1 MAKRLKHARR
11 RAAFQLFRAL
21 AFACMWLGGLPLAA
35 RCGAGLGELH
45 HRFATRQ
52 RRDLERQL
60 AQLYPGTDAA
70 TLRTQ
75 LRQAYR
81 AGDRAVFEAT
91 AMGCRR
97 VPDKTIRDRC
107 EVVGLERLQAAL
119 AAGRGAIL
127 LGMHM
132 GNGLLMTARL
142 AAAGLPV
149 SVVFRES
156 RKTAGGVMA
165 RCLRLHG
172 MEGIPAS
179 QRGQAYRDMARALQ
193 RGRVV
198 FVLMDQ
204 ASKQGGV
211 PVQFLG
217 KRVELP
223 AGPFRLAQRS
233 GAPVL
238 TAFARAAEPIWQFE
252 IGAPLDLGAG
262 DDATAA
268 AVVARAMESHIR
280 AHPEL
285 WTWHQRRWRRYPFIA
300 DADAQRGGS
309 KE

>member
-1 MAKRLKHARR
+1 MARWLKHARR
-11 RAAFQLFRAL
+11 RAGFQLFRAL
-21 AFACMWLGGLPLAA
+21 AFACMLLGGLPLAG

-45 HRFATRQ
+45 YRFAARQ

-60 AQLYPGTDAA
+60 AQLFPDTDAA
-70 TLRTQ
+70 TLRAR

-81 AGDRAVFEAT
+81 AGDRAVFEAS

-97 VPDKTIRDRC
+97 VPEKTIRDRC
-107 EVVGLERLQAAL
+107 EFVGLERLQASL
-119 AAGRGAIL
+119 SAGRGAIL

-165 RCLRLHG
+165 RCMRLHG
-172 MEGIPAS
+172 MEGIPAG
-179 QRGQAYRDMARALQ
+179 QRSRAYRDMARALQ
-193 RGRVV
+193 RGGIV

-204 ASKQGGV
+204 ASKHGGV
-211 PVQFLG
+211 PVEFLG
-217 KRVELP
+217 KHVELP

-238 TAFARAAEPIWQFE
+238 TAFATAAEPNWRFE
-252 IGAPLDLGAG
+252 ISAPLDLGAG

-280 AHPEL
+280 AHPGL
-285 WTWHQRRWRRYPFIA
+285 WTWHHRRWRRYPFLVTN
-300 DADAQRGGS
+300 DAQRGGS

>member
-1 MAKRLKHARR
+1 MAKWLKRARR
-11 RAAFQLFRAL
+11 RAGFQLFRAL
-21 AFACMWLGGLPLAA
+21 AFACMLLGGLPLAS

-45 HRFATRQ
+45 YRFAARQ

-60 AQLYPGTDAA
+60 AQLFPGTDAA
-70 TLRTQ
+70 TLGAR

-91 AMGCRR
+91 AMGCRQ
-97 VPDKTIRDRC
+97 VPDESLHGSC
-107 EVVGLERLQAAL
+107 EVAGLDRLQDAL
-119 AAGRGAIL
+119 AAGRGVIL

-132 GNGLLMTARL
+132 GNGVLMAAKI

-156 RKTAGGVMA
+156 RKTAGGVIG
-165 RCLRLHG
+165 RSLRLHG

-179 QRGQAYRDMARALQ
+179 QRSQAYRDMARALQ

-204 ASKQGGV
+204 ASKHGGV

-217 KRVELP
+217 KQVELP

-233 GAPVL
+233 GAAVL
-238 TAFARAAEPIWQFE
+238 TAFARAAEPIWRFE
-252 IGAPLDLGAG
+252 IGAPLDLGGG
-262 DDATAA
+262 DDAVAA

-280 AHPEL
+280 THPEL
-285 WTWHQRRWRRYPFIA
+285 WTWHQRRWRRYPFVVVT
-300 DADAQRGGS
+300 DTQRGGS